1 MEFDNI
7 LNVDKLIFFT
17 GLALFVF
24 WVCKTSLGRKALLNS
39 APRRNNMPL
48 YLPFIPFSICFGIIF
63 LVSSIAKT
71 LLSDLQKWQSDF
83 LDNIIICIFE
93 LITIALMI
101 FLARIH
107 FTRRLKGFGLN
118 IKTIVKDFFLAFVN
132 LLTVWP
138 LIITAIGLTFYIGEM
153 IWGREYQIEQHQQLK
168 MITEH
173 SQVLSRILIAFTAVV
188 VVPLFEEL
196 LFRGLFQT
204 TIRSYIESFRSLL
217 SPQNKSEVEQT
228 IDRHG
233 AWPAIVISS
242 VLFTMAHANLGHRP
256 ALFVLGVCLG
266 YSYEKSGSL
275 FRPIFIHAIF
285 NAISVIATLNQ

>member
-1 MEFDNI
+1 
-7 LNVDKLIFFT
+7 
-17 GLALFVF
+17 
-24 WVCKTSLGRKALLNS
+24 
-39 APRRNNMPL
+39 MPL
-48 YLPFIPFSICFGIIF
+48 YLPFIPFFVCFGAIF
-63 LVSSIAKT
+63 VVSSIAKT
-71 LLSDLQKWQSDF
+71 MFGDLQKWQSDS

-93 LITIALMI
+93 LITIVLII
-101 FLARIH
+101 FLARMH
-107 FTRRLKGFGLN
+107 FAQRLKGFGLDT
-118 IKTIVKDFFLAFVN
+118 KTIIKDFFLGFVN

-138 LIITAIGLTFYIGEM
+138 LILLAMGLTSYFGEL

-173 SQVLSRILIAFTAVV
+173 SQVLSRILIAFTAVI

-204 TIRSYIESFRSLL
+204 TIRSHIEYFRSILIWE
-217 SPQNKSEVEQT
+217 NKPETEQT
-228 IDRHG
+228 TDKHG
-233 AWPAIVISS
+233 VWLAIVISS
-242 VLFTMAHANLGHRP
+242 VLFTMAHINPGHRP

-285 NAISVIATLNQ
+285 NAISVIATMSQ